1 MNIGF
6 IYGVIVG
13 LLSIIL
19 LQVNTVCANEV
30 STTGNVSVEV
40 IGIETWCSTNPQDN
54 VCVELFNDN
63 YITYSSSGEAVWNAP

>member
-1 MNIGF
+1 MTVEF

-13 LLSIIL
+13 LLLIIL

-30 STTGNVSVEV
+30 SVTGNVTTEV

-63 YITYSSSGEAVWNAP
+63 YITYSSSGDATWNAP